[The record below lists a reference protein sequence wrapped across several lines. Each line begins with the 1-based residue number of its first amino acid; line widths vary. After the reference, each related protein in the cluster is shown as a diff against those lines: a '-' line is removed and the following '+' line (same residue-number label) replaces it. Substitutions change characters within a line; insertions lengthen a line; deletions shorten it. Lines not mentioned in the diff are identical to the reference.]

1 VNILN
6 GLNPCGKQHATA
18 DDTWIMGDICGTSV
32 TGYTTFGTIN
42 HGVLFGVDGGLFVA
56 FPNDGIMFAS
66 R

>member
-1 VNILN
+1 
-6 GLNPCGKQHATA
+6 
-18 DDTWIMGDICGTSV
+18 MGDICGTSV